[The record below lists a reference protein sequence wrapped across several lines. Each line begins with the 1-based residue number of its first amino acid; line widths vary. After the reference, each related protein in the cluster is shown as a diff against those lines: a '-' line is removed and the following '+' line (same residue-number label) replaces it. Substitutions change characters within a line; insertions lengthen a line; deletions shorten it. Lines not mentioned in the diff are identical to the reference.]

1 MITHGSDSD
10 YLTSSTTT
18 CEPLLSTSRD
28 ATPHSS
34 FLGERDHTSSCNVL
48 SSTESAVTPPPT
60 TLMISG
66 INETQLQP
74 KSKNIPPPPFST
86 PPKLKSVEQVMSDV
100 PGSDVASLR
109 LLTTAL
115 ARNAILRSVWHNFWH
130 NFESAFQHC
139 DQMNSNSTSNF
150 VLAR

>member
-1 MITHGSDSD
+1 M
-10 YLTSSTTT
+10 
-18 CEPLLSTSRD
+18 LS
-28 ATPHSS
+28 
-34 FLGERDHTSSCNVL
+34 L
-48 SSTESAVTPPPT
+48 TESAVTPPPT

-74 KSKNIPPPPFST
+74 KSKNIPPPPFLT

-100 PGSDVASLR
+100 LGSDVASLR

-115 ARNAILRSVWHNFWH
+115 ARNAILRSVWHNF
-130 NFESAFQHC
+130 ESEFQHC